1 MTDMPTPQCWLDFAD
16 VMNAGIDRVILFGP
30 PGTGKTYAGL
40 TAGVFDGKSH
50 RLVCTEDMT
59 SASVEGMFMP
69 DSSGGFTWLD
79 GAATKAWRT
88 GGRLVVDE
96 CDKASGDVS
105 ALLLAYTDTVAS
117 ASQDLPTGETIRP
130 ANGFSVVMTSNIE
143 DPDDL
148 PVALRDRFP
157 VAIEINAPHPSALM
171 TLPPDLRQVA
181 SVVVAAEPE
190 RRASLR
196 MFYAFAQLRQTV
208 GVERAANL
216 TFGGARAEAL
226 LDSIRVGLL

>member
-1 MTDMPTPQCWLDFAD
+1 MEMPTPQCWTDFAD
-16 VMNAGIDRVILFGP
+16 VMSNGIDRVILFGP

-40 TAGVFDGKSH
+40 TAGVFDGNSH
-50 RLVCTEDMT
+50 RLICTEDMT
-59 SASVEGMFMP
+59 SANVEGMFMP
-69 DSSGGFTWLD
+69 NADGGFSWLD
-79 GAATKAWRT
+79 GVAVKAWRN

-117 ASQDLPTGETIRP
+117 ASADLPTGERITP
-130 ANGFSVVMTSNIE
+130 KAGFSVVMTSNIE

-148 PVALRDRFP
+148 PTALRDRFP
-157 VAIEINAPHPSALM
+157 VAININAPHPTALA

-181 SVVVAAEPE
+181 SVVISAEPE

-196 MFYAFAQLRQTV
+196 MFYAFDQLRSRL
-208 GVERAANL
+208 GNERAAQL
-216 TFGGARAEAL
+216 TFGGERAEAL
-226 LDSIRVGLL
+226 IEALRVGMLG